1 MPLGANKGYP
11 EFIAA
16 ARALADLPE
25 LRWHIVGGG
34 YTADELDI
42 TALGQ
47 RIQFHG
53 RLDTPDLR
61 QFYAGMDLIIS
72 PNQPFLLH
80 PGNFDGFPTG
90 CCVEASLCGVAVM
103 ATDALGQNPGYVDA
117 DTMLLLETSANTALA
132 PQIEAR
138 VRQLYADPTA
148 LKRIGQAGQTLT
160 RQLYAPERQI
170 GQRQHILRTVANQL
184 GLPVTKA
191 EHPAP

>member
-1 MPLGANKGYP
+1 
-11 EFIAA
+11 
-16 ARALADLPE
+16 
-25 LRWHIVGGG
+25 
-34 YTADELDI
+34 
-42 TALGQ
+42 
-47 RIQFHG
+47 
-53 RLDTPDLR
+53 
-61 QFYAGMDLIIS
+61 
-72 PNQPFLLH
+72 
-80 PGNFDGFPTG
+80 
-90 CCVEASLCGVAVM
+90 M